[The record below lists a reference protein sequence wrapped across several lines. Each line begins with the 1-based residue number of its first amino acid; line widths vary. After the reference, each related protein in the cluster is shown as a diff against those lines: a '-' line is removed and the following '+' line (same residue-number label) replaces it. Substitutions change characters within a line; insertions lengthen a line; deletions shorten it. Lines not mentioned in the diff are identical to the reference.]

1 MLGIRVVSVSGAV
14 LQQPVSALF
23 GDAGGDIGR
32 GSDCTL
38 VLADPSRRISRH
50 QALIGFR
57 TGRHFIRQIGTNLAI
72 EVDGVALPIDVDVP
86 LDSGAQIRIGD
97 YLLRAEVAGEDR
109 AAWDGSIDGDEPLAG
124 GAPATPAVDL
134 LVGEPTG
141 PGWRS
146 SGSPAYEPLTVPQ
159 MFDALYAG
167 LGLPAPEPAQQ
178 TTEDL
183 ERIGALLRNAIE
195 GVLALLSTRLIAKR
209 EFGATAT
216 IPGPRENNPLK
227 FAPDPDAALAHLLGP
242 PQRGFIPP
250 LAAVTDAFNDL
261 RAHEIALL
269 TGMRAALSEV
279 VSRFD
284 PAMLEP
290 RLTPKAA
297 WENLLPG
304 SREAKLWVRFGER
317 YAEITRDIESDFD
330 SLFSR
335 AFREAYER
343 QLAELGRPPGRSAS
357 ASS

>member
-1 MLGIRVVSVSGAV
+1 MLGIRVISVSGAV
-14 LQQPVSALF
+14 LAQRVSALF
-23 GDAGGDIGR
+23 GDAGGNIGR

-38 VLADPSRRISRH
+38 VLPDPSRRISRH

-57 TGRHFIRQIGTNLAI
+57 AGRYFIRQIGTNLAI
-72 EVDGVALPIDVDVP
+72 EVDGLPLPLDVDVP

-97 YLLRAEVAGEDR
+97 YLLRAEVAGDE
-109 AAWDGSIDGDEPLAG
+109 APAWDGSINGGEPVAG
-124 GAPATPAVDL
+124 GVPSGPEVDL

-141 PGWRS
+141 ARWPS
-146 SGSPAYEPLTVPQ
+146 SDSPPYEALTVPQ
-159 MFDALYAG
+159 VFAALYSG
-167 LGLPAPEPAQQ
+167 LGLPVPEPAQQ
-178 TTEDL
+178 STEDL
-183 ERIGALLRNAIE
+183 ERIGALLRHAID
-195 GVLALLSTRLIAKR
+195 GTLALLSTRLIAKR

-227 FAPDPDAALAHLLGP
+227 FAPEPDAALAHLLGP

-284 PAMLEP
+284 PAVLEP

-297 WENLLPG
+297 WESLLPG

-343 QLAELGRPPGRSAS
+343 QLAELGRPPGRSGS